1 MQDVVA
7 LTEEINAIHKET
19 SGPILLRPGQVG
31 TILMSFDDR
40 AYLVDFADAQGN
52 TYAMETVPSEKL
64 MGVADLRYERLN
76 MQIIE
81 TSIHNASEFSTD
93 FFHTLIKQRP
103 NSRPLAKKIYVI
115 IKGFELYLSHDC
127 GTGILPCC
135 LLFTGF
141 LGVIK

>member
-1 MQDVVA
+1 MHLQSLVYRLGPGFVASLYPRLEQARVLFQELVLCRSGVESIARNRKIRSKGAIDYLQDVVA

-64 MGVADLRYERLN
+64 MQLVYE
-76 MQIIE
+76 
-81 TSIHNASEFSTD
+81 
-93 FFHTLIKQRP
+93 
-103 NSRPLAKKIYVI
+103 PLPAYA
-115 IKGFELYLSHDC
+115 
-127 GTGILPCC
+127 
-135 LLFTGF
+135 
-141 LGVIK
+141 